1 MTAKI
6 YRVRRA
12 LIQAIYEYTG
22 AQDLETLLCSPCVL
36 AEAPSA
42 DLAASA
48 WQDLI
53 DSGLL
58 QPLPGYN
65 GQVARLAASFRAEI
79 ANNAGA
85 VPYRPVLYGPR

>member
-6 YRVRRA
+6 YRIRRA
-12 LIQAIYEYTG
+12 LIQALFSYTG
-22 AQDLETLLCSPCVL
+22 AQDLDTLLCSPCVL

-42 DLAASA
+42 DLASTA

-53 DSGLL
+53 DAGIL
-58 QPLPGYN
+58 QPLPGYA
-65 GQVARLAASFRAEI
+65 GQVARLVPSFRAEME
-79 ANNAGA
+79 NNSGA